1 MQLGK
6 VNHTSVGFGPLPLKF
21 PLTAL
26 QVGHETILGET
37 LNKRNFRRMITQS
50 QIVKPTQEW
59 TKTGRKPAQMYEFSV
74 GVVGRSHPAAENT
87 L

>member
-6 VNHTSVGFGPLPLKF
+6 VNDASIGFELLPSKF
-21 PLTAL
+21 TLTAL

-37 LNKRNFRRMITQS
+37 LNKRNLRRKITQS